1 MNRSKKVSRQPIKML
16 FQFYCYFFLYQ
27 FKFFLFLKDLFQD
40 ISDEDDIFS
49 GVSTKSNKVTKKK
62 DDSTSKNK
70 TDDFDDPLN
79 LFKA

>member
-1 MNRSKKVSRQPIKML
+1 
-16 FQFYCYFFLYQ
+16 
-27 FKFFLFLKDLFQD
+27 LFQD